1 MRSVSAFSG
10 NVPSP
15 LAGRSALSPC
25 PPRGY
30 DPASLDRESLALL
43 ADTEEQRV
51 AVGQAKKPVEEL
63 ERIAI
68 RFAGDSGDGIQLTGT
83 KFTESTALAG
93 NDLSTFPDFPAEIRA
108 PAGSLA
114 GVSGFQIHFAAQ
126 DIRTPADQPDV
137 LVAFNPAALRANVED
152 LKPNGMLIVN
162 VDAFVAK
169 NIERAG
175 YSEADPLAPLR
186 DRYRVVEVPL
196 TSLTREALRDTK
208 LGAREADRSKN
219 FFALGLV
226 YWLYG
231 RPTESTVRWMQS
243 RFTGDVLEANL
254 KSLKAG
260 LHFGETTELF
270 PVSFFVPK
278 AKIQPGVYRNITGN
292 TALAWGIVGASVQ
305 MDRPVFL
312 GAYPI
317 TPASDVLHEL
327 TRYRHFGIR
336 TFQAEDEIAAVS
348 AAIGASYAG
357 HLGIC
362 TTSGP
367 GFILKQEAIGLAV
380 MAELPVVIVN
390 IQRAGPSTGMPTKTE
405 QADLLAAMYGR
416 NSESP
421 VPILAAATPGDCFH
435 IMLEAFRIA
444 VRYMTPV
451 VVLSD
456 GYVAN
461 SSEPWLIPD
470 VAALPRMHVEYRTE
484 AEGFQP
490 YQRDPETFARPWAI
504 PGTAGLEHRIGG
516 LETEELTGN
525 VSYRPLNHQH
535 MVDQRAEKVARIAQ
549 DLPPVEVNGA
559 PSGALL
565 VVGWGGT
572 FGAITSAVNE
582 ARAEGLDVSS
592 IHLRHLNPFPSN
604 LGDVLRRFDK
614 VLVAE
619 LNSGQLWRLIRAE
632 FVVPAEKLAKVEGQ
646 PFKVREIRAAI
657 ERMLGGTG

>member
-1 MRSVSAFSG
+1 MSR
-10 NVPSP
+10 
-15 LAGRSALSPC
+15 
-25 PPRGY
+25 
-30 DPASLDRESLALL
+30 
-43 ADTEEQRV
+43 
-51 AVGQAKKPVEEL
+51 AKKPVEEIQ
-63 ERIAI
+63 RVAV

-114 GVSGFQIHFAAQ
+114 GVSGFQIHFASE
-126 DIRTPADQPDV
+126 DVRTPADQPDV
-137 LVAFNPAALRANVED
+137 LVAFNPAALRANIDD
-152 LKPNGMLIVN
+152 LRPQGMLIVTS
-162 VDAFVAK
+162 DAFVSK

-175 YSEADPLAPLR
+175 YTEEDPLAALR
-186 DRYRVVEVPL
+186 DRFRVVEVPV
-196 TSLTREALRDTK
+196 TSLTREALRDTR

-219 FFALGLV
+219 FFALGFV
-226 YWLYG
+226 SWLYG
-231 RPTESTVRWMQS
+231 RPIEPTLRWLEA
-243 RFTGDVLEANL
+243 RFKGDVLEANL

-260 LHFGETTELF
+260 IHFGETSEQF
-270 PVSFFVPK
+270 PVSFVVPK

-292 TALAWGIVGASVQ
+292 TALAWGIVAAGVQ
-305 MDRPVFL
+305 MDKPVFL

-327 TRYRHFGIR
+327 TRYRHFGVK
-336 TFQAEDEIAAVS
+336 TFQAEDEIAAAS

-380 MAELPVVIVN
+380 MAELPLVVVN
-390 IQRAGPSTGMPTKTE
+390 IQRAGPSTGLPTKTE
-405 QADLLAAMYGR
+405 QADLLAALYGR

-421 VPILAAATPGDCFH
+421 LPVLAPCTPGDCFT

-456 GYVAN
+456 GYLAN

-470 VAALPRMHVEYRTE
+470 VKALPRTKVEHRSDP
-484 AEGFQP
+484 EGFLP
-490 YQRDPETFARPWAI
+490 YQRNPETFARPWAI
-504 PGTAGLEHRIGG
+504 PGTRGLEHRIGG

-525 VSYRPLNHQH
+525 VSYRPINHQR
-535 MVDQRAEKVARIAQ
+535 MVEQRAEKIARIAHE
-549 DLPPVEVNGA
+549 LPPVEVNGA
-559 PSGALL
+559 SSGQLL

-572 FGAITSAVNE
+572 HGAITSAVNE
-582 ARAEGLDVSS
+582 ARAAGRDVSS
-592 IHLRHLNPFPSN
+592 VHLRHLNPFPAN
-604 LGDVLRRFDK
+604 LGDVLRRFEN

-646 PFKVREIRAAI
+646 PFKVGEVRAAI
-657 ERMLGGTG
+657 EKLLGGTS

>member
-1 MRSVSAFSG
+1 
-10 NVPSP
+10 
-15 LAGRSALSPC
+15 
-25 PPRGY
+25 
-30 DPASLDRESLALL
+30 
-43 ADTEEQRV
+43 
-51 AVGQAKKPVEEL
+51 VGAAKKPVEEL
-63 ERIAI
+63 QRVAI

-114 GVSGFQIHFAAQ
+114 GVSGFQIQFAGS
-126 DIRTPADQPDV
+126 DIRTPGDQPDV

-152 LKPNGMLIVN
+152 LRPQGMLIVN
-162 VDAFVAK
+162 SDAFVAK

-175 YSEADPLAPLR
+175 YSEEDPLAPLR
-186 DRYRVVEVPL
+186 DRFRVVDVPL

-231 RPTESTVRWMQS
+231 RPIEPTLRWMQA
-243 RFTGDVLEANL
+243 RFSADVLEANL

-260 LHFGETTELF
+260 IHFGETTELF
-270 PVSFFVPK
+270 PVSFAVPK

-292 TALAWGIVGASVQ
+292 TALAWGIVAAGVQ
-305 MDRPVFL
+305 MGKPVFL

-327 TRYRHFGIR
+327 TRYRHFGVK

-348 AAIGASYAG
+348 SAIGASYAG
-357 HLGIC
+357 HLGVC

-380 MAELPVVIVN
+380 MAELPLVVVN

-405 QADLLAAMYGR
+405 QADLLAALYGR

-421 VPILAAATPGDCFH
+421 VAVLAPATPGDCFT

-444 VRYMTPV
+444 VRFMTPV

-456 GYVAN
+456 GYLAN

-470 VAALPRMHVEYRTE
+470 PKALPRTRVEHRTD
-484 AEGFQP
+484 AHGFQP
-490 YQRDPETFARPWAI
+490 YQRDPETLARPWAV
-504 PGTAGLEHRIGG
+504 PGTPGLEHRIGG

-525 VSYRPLNHQH
+525 VSYRPSNHQR

-549 DLPPVEVNGA
+549 ELPPVEVNGA
-559 PSGALL
+559 PSGQLL

-572 FGAITSAVNE
+572 HGAITSAVNE
-582 ARAEGLDVSS
+582 ARAAGRDVSS
-592 IHLRHLNPFPSN
+592 IHLRHLNPFPTN

-619 LNSGQLWRLIRAE
+619 LNSGQLWRLLRAE
-632 FVVPAEKLAKVEGQ
+632 FVIPAEKLAKVEGQ
-646 PFKVREIRAAI
+646 PFKVSELRSAI
-657 ERMLGGTG
+657 ERLLGGNG